1 MGLAEHYGL
10 VRTAQAGPIIFAC
23 VIFLEHMGLEPMTL
37 WLPAKRATSCANAPL
52 LHYTQQSTPPSTA
65 AVFLF

>member
-37 WLPAKRATSCANAPL
+37 WLPAKRATSCANAP
-52 LHYTQQSTPPSTA
+52 
-65 AVFLF
+65 F